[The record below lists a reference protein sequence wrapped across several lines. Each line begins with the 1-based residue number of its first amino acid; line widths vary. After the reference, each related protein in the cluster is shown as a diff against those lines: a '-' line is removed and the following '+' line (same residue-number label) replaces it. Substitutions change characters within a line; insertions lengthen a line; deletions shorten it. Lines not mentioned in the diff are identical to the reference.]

1 MNVLA
6 EIHRSAGINTQGKT
20 IHRTAVR
27 GVVLRGRELLMVHSS
42 NVGGYKFPGGGM
54 AEGETHAQ
62 TLCREVQEECGLSVL
77 HIGLEIGTV
86 IEYNIPI
93 EKDYDVFKMTSH
105 YYRCDVSG
113 EFGVQKLDD
122 YEQEMGFKPVWIDIV
137 NAIQANK
144 AILHSDKVPDWLRR
158 EFFVLEYIQQTSHL

>member
-1 MNVLA
+1 
-6 EIHRSAGINTQGKT
+6 
-20 IHRTAVR
+20 
-27 GVVLRGRELLMVHSS
+27 
-42 NVGGYKFPGGGM
+42 
-54 AEGETHAQ
+54 
-62 TLCREVQEECGLSVL
+62 
-77 HIGLEIGTV
+77 
-86 IEYNIPI
+86 
-93 EKDYDVFKMTSH
+93 MTSH